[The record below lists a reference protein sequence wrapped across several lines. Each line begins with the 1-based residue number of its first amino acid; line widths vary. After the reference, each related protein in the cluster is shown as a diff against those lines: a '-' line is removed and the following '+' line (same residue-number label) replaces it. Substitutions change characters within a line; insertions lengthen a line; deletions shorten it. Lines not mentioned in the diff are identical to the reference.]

1 MSHDLTWVI
10 DFRNS
15 DTNVIYDQI
24 LSKDWCKIHKIEA
37 LIPGDFTEEKVKEYF
52 EIFTYSKELKD
63 FWSAEEI
70 RNPRKINIVLLAE
83 DEKIIN
89 ASLFSYYLKQNTV
102 NFLNQIG
109 LGPSSAIN
117 CYLCSYWDNTWT
129 FEEKEAKINNLYT
142 LNLFQN
148 IPVVT
153 RRPFDFVYIFK
164 DINAGLGQNEYRNRK
179 SNLEYFDTKITA
191 LIFHISCIE
200 HNKQIDSI
208 WCGSFGASHIYFNAE
223 ELYLKSA
230 KEIANL
236 IVRELINKEN
246 EPWEL
251 QQNQTL
257 IEKLKSLEFSAV
269 FNSLKFTNTTSQ
281 FGKSTEFYKQDFSSL
296 WDWFSIASLKAFF
309 NDSLSEILFKLKSG
323 KVDYLFN
330 EYNLMRTDVDKNF
343 NVLVNE
349 ELSKL
354 NTPRLIFDDYF
365 KHKPFS
371 FLSYRKGILE
381 LIDIVE
387 KRRLENK
394 EAFDKGY
401 LDPEMP
407 YSPCSMSPAVSV
419 KYNHFITE
427 YKDKPDF
434 LYSNVAENQVLE
446 LKEKAQS
453 IPHPI
458 SLLLKTFVLSS
469 IIVLLAYI
477 PLNNLLENNVY
488 ALLGSFILFILPFVF
503 MWKHFKNNAD
513 KLAECCDEFEALNKY
528 FVTKKLNEYIFK
540 KVDSLYLE
548 YLNQCKLELSNIEKK
563 TKQAEHFL
571 STQQIYKNEDL
582 IDTLSIRNANSIARE
597 VPPIKIEIN
606 GENFE
611 TKDLM
616 NDYTKLFQY
625 FKQTIGNDSIK
636 LSQLLTSEFDYL
648 MDIIIDQLKNSK
660 DNISSAADLLFP
672 SVGQN
677 IRLEEKELML
687 SLLPP
692 YNNGDPSIDNF
703 SSEVFVDSYKLEGAE
718 ADVKIIEIIDPKLK
732 PEKIKRSNSSSGFI
746 SILTNNTNSLNCYT
760 LFSSSLG
767 GNNVSFIEHTK
778 NYYQTQREQFVNI
791 VRKVIKETI
800 ENNKI
805 ETTAGREEVFSL
817 VMKGFD
823 SKFDED
829 GWQVYISDI
838 DSVSNPFVKE
848 LRQLFKIEFENTLS
862 IYLTAKS
869 Q

>member
-15 DTNVIYDQI
+15 DTNLIYDQI

-37 LIPGDFTEEKVKEYF
+37 LISGDFTEKKVKEYF
-52 EIFTYSKELKD
+52 EFFTYSKELKD

-129 FEEKEAKINNLYT
+129 FEEKGAKISNLYS

-148 IPVVT
+148 IPVAT

-179 SNLEYFDTKITA
+179 SNREYFDTKITA
-191 LIFHISCIE
+191 LVFHISCNE

-223 ELYLKSA
+223 ELYSKSA

-236 IVRELINKEN
+236 IVQELINKEN

-251 QQNQTL
+251 QQNQPL
-257 IEKLKSLEFSAV
+257 SEKLKSLEFSAV

-281 FGKSTEFYKQDFSSL
+281 FGKSTEFYKHDFSSL
-296 WDWFSIASLKAFF
+296 WDWFSIANLKAFF

-330 EYNLMRTDVDKNF
+330 EYNLMRTGVDTNF

-354 NTPRLIFDDYF
+354 NTPSLIFDDYF

-394 EAFDKGY
+394 EAFEKGY

-407 YSPCSMSPAVSV
+407 YSPCSMSPEVLV
-419 KYNHFITE
+419 KYNYFVNE
-427 YKDKPDF
+427 YKEKPDI

-446 LKEKAQS
+446 LKEKAES
-453 IPHPI
+453 IPHPV

-469 IIVLLAYI
+469 IVALFAYI

-488 ALLGSFILFILPFVF
+488 TLLGSFILFILPFVF
-503 MWKHFKNNAD
+503 MWKNFKNNAT
-513 KLAECCDEFEALNKY
+513 KLAEYCDEFEALNKF

-548 YLNQCKLELSNIEKK
+548 YLNQCKLELANIEKK
-563 TKQAEHFL
+563 TIEAERFL
-571 STQQIYKNEDL
+571 SSQKNYKKEGV
-582 IDTLSIRNANSIARE
+582 IDSLSIRNANSIARE

-616 NDYTKLFQY
+616 NDFTKLFQY

-636 LSQLLTSEFDYL
+636 LSQLLTSEFDHL

-677 IRLEEKELML
+677 IKPEEKELML

-703 SSEVFVDSYKLEGAE
+703 SCEVLIDSYKLEGAE
-718 ADVKIIEIIDPKLK
+718 ADAIIIEIIDPKLK
-732 PEKIKRSNSSSGFI
+732 LEKIKRSNSSSGFI

-767 GNNVSFIEHTK
+767 GNQVSFIEHTK
-778 NYYQTQREQFVNI
+778 NYYETRREQFVNI
-791 VRKVIKETI
+791 VRIVIKETI
-800 ENNKI
+800 ENSKI

-829 GWQVYISDI
+829 GWEVFISDI

-848 LRQLFKIEFENTLS
+848 LRQLFKNEFENTLS
-862 IYLTAKS
+862 IYLTAIS
-869 Q
+869 